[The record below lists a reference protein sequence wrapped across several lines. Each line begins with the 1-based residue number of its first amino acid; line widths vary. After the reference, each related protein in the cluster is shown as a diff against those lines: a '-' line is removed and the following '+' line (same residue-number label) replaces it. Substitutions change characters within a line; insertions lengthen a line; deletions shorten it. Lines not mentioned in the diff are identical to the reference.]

1 MRIHCSFP
9 TMELSPHLIL
19 PESVGRYSRMPD
31 HEVDRASGTLPYFNL
46 HVIASGEGYVEDAG
60 ERRLLQSGDAFF
72 YFPNQAQRYY
82 ASEEEPWDVY
92 WLHFYG
98 QLLPELLTGQGLR
111 SSTVWSIH
119 RPERLLDNFEALI
132 GEAQGSKLLRPSVLS
147 SLTYGILAE
156 FMAEAVPYRTRRSP
170 APGIGITD
178 LLPAMQDEACEPFSL
193 ERWAAELNVSV
204 HYFCK
209 LFRRTMQMSP
219 MDFVTLCR
227 IRRAK
232 QLLLDDR
239 DQPVQQV
246 AEACGY
252 PSASYFIKR
261 FKEKEGVTPAAYRL
275 LHGR

>member
-9 TMELSPHLIL
+9 TMELSPYLIL
-19 PESVGRYSRMPD
+19 PESVGRYAEMPD
-31 HEVDRASGTLPYFNL
+31 HEAVRASGTLPYFNL
-46 HVIASGEGYVEDAG
+46 HVVASGEGYVEEDG
-60 ERRLLQSGDAFF
+60 ERRLLQAGDAFF
-72 YFPNQAQRYY
+72 YFPNRPQRYY
-82 ASEEEPWDVY
+82 SCTDEPWDVY
-92 WLHFYG
+92 WIHFYG

-111 SSTVWSIH
+111 SSIVWSIH

-147 SLTYGILAE
+147 TLTYGVLAE
-156 FMAEAVPYRTRRSP
+156 FMAEAVPYRTRKSP
-170 APGIGITD
+170 APVIGIAD
-178 LLPAMQDEACEPFSL
+178 LLPALQDAACEPFSL
-193 ERWAAELNVSV
+193 ERWASELDVSV

-239 DQPVQQV
+239 DQPVQRV